1 METCLSNLYL
11 KFKSSFYKE
20 AVLVVAF
27 SVFIKHFQRPLTCL
41 DPGHPVHDTHL
52 QPADRQPG
60 RPGRYDGRVLHLPGV
75 GVLHLPGVEPRVL
88 HLPGVRILHLPRVG
102 RVLHLPGVS
111 LVS

>member
-41 DPGHPVHDTHL
+41 DMSHSLTACGLSAEPVLQMRPIVCDCVKPRVKLGAGAEVSGPGLL
-52 QPADRQPG
+52 QPQRQQQQ
-60 RPGRYDGRVLHLPGV
+60 V
-75 GVLHLPGVEPRVL
+75 
-88 HLPGVRILHLPRVG
+88 
-102 RVLHLPGVS
+102 
-111 LVS
+111 